1 MLPRLSAPSLSA
13 LTLLSL
19 LFACSGGD
27 DSDSRGSGDS
37 DDSTTADSMA
47 GVNAMAMELE
57 EEDVEN
63 YLAAMKELM
72 SSGSDLKSSMGEDP
86 SAFQQFAA
94 GLSFNDDW
102 QDIIDDHDMDQTEF
116 MKTHY
121 NVMMA
126 FAAEKMEE
134 ARAGMDK
141 GMKDQLANLE
151 KMKETMGEDAVN
163 KMMEG
168 MKQAQTQFD
177 AMYESVPTANKELV
191 AKFKE
196 QIESIFK

>member
-1 MLPRLSAPSLSA
+1 MLPRLSALSLSA